1 MTCGS
6 AVGSRMSLHL
16 RGRWLNP
23 GPPPLRGPGAARPN
37 ARGNEGGKPSARTS
51 ACPFNILIHSRLAW
65 LPAVDKRG
73 ESATSVVGL
82 ATIAFPAA
90 AGVVSVP
97 PVSEPT
103 LFLRHSE
110 PLAARMRPRTLEE
123 FLGQEQLLGPGKA
136 LGELIRRGDVAS
148 CIFWGPPGS
157 GKTTLA
163 RIVAHY
169 TARHFEPFSAV
180 TEGVARVREIIK
192 AAEDRLKYEGRG
204 TILFCDEIHR
214 FNRAQQDAFLPWVE
228 NGIVTLIGATTE
240 NPSFELTGA
249 LLSRC
254 RVFVLGPL
262 NDDHIRSIVSRAIAD
277 ENKGRGERGEVR
289 FEEPAVAAL
298 VQHAQGDARRALNAL
313 EAVFLHLENLSPLP
327 SPLSR
332 ETVVA
337 VLERPLPV
345 YDKSGEQHF
354 NLISALHKAVRG
366 SDVEGS
372 LYWLARMLAGGE
384 DPLYIARRLVRI
396 AAEDVGL
403 ADPRAMAVA
412 LGAKDAYHFLGSP
425 EGELAVAEAVVYLA
439 TAPKSN
445 RVYTAFAQAMDAAA
459 AHPAAAVPLHIRN
472 APTPLM
478 EELGY
483 GAGYKYAHAFEHAYV
498 PQEYLP
504 EVLRG
509 ASWYQPTDSGF
520 EKTIGERMAF
530 WQKLKERI
538 ARETGNEKRET

>member
-1 MTCGS
+1 
-6 AVGSRMSLHL
+6 
-16 RGRWLNP
+16 
-23 GPPPLRGPGAARPN
+23 
-37 ARGNEGGKPSARTS
+37 
-51 ACPFNILIHSRLAW
+51 
-65 LPAVDKRG
+65 
-73 ESATSVVGL
+73 
-82 ATIAFPAA
+82 
-90 AGVVSVP
+90 
-97 PVSEPT
+97 
-103 LFLRHSE
+103 
-110 PLAARMRPRTLEE
+110 MRPTTLED
-123 FLGQEQLLGPGKA
+123 FLGQEHLLGVGRA
-136 LGELIRRGDVAS
+136 LGELIRRGDVGS

-163 RIVAHY
+163 RLVANY
-169 TARHFEPFSAV
+169 TDRHFEPFSAV
-180 TEGVARVREIIK
+180 TEGVGRVREIIGQ
-192 AAEDRLKYEGRG
+192 AEERLKYEGRG

-228 NGIVTLIGATTE
+228 NGIITLIGATTE
-240 NPSFELTGA
+240 NPSFELTA
-249 LLSRC
+249 PLLSRC
-254 RVFVLGPL
+254 RVFVFEPL
-262 NDDHIRSIVSRAIAD
+262 KDEHVRLVIERAIAKSGNETREAGD
-277 ENKGRGERGEVR
+277 VLAKEATE
-289 FEEPAVAAL
+289 AL
-298 VQHAQGDARRALNAL
+298 VTYAQGDARRALNGL
-313 EAVFLHLENLSPLP
+313 EAVLNHVANVSRFSFPV
-327 SPLSR
+327 SR
-332 ETVVA
+332 ETVVE

-538 ARETGNEKRET
+538 ARETGNEKREA